1 MNQIRARLDQTG
13 ARTALVRGASA
24 PPRPP
29 DTVTVA
35 PGVARSVGLDGG
47 SPPLY
52 VTAEAPSGRTVREY
66 DGDAGA
72 AADCA
77 AELTA
82 ERDPRA
88 VWLCERAQIRSWWS
102 ERIAEFLE
110 RRLADAARGADARLV
125 VWTGE
130 SGGVGESGGIGESGG
145 VGESGGSTESN
156 DSTESDA
163 AVGDRYD
170 VVLDR

>member
-1 MNQIRARLDQTG
+1 MTNAMNQISARLDQTG

-35 PGVARSVGLDGG
+35 PGVARSVGLDGNYG
-47 SPPLY
+47 GPGAGNAPLY

-77 AELTA
+77 ANLTA
-82 ERDPRA
+82 KCGPRA
-88 VWLCERAQIRSWWS
+88 VWL
-102 ERIAEFLE
+102 
-110 RRLADAARGADARLV
+110 
-125 VWTGE
+125 
-130 SGGVGESGGIGESGG
+130 
-145 VGESGGSTESN
+145 
-156 DSTESDA
+156 
-163 AVGDRYD
+163 
-170 VVLDR
+170 

>member
-1 MNQIRARLDQTG
+1 MTTEMNQIRSRLDQTG
-13 ARTALVRGASA
+13 ARTALVRGGSP

-35 PGVARSVGLDGG
+35 PDVASSVGPDGR
-47 SPPLY
+47 SAPLY
-52 VTAEAPSGRTVREY
+52 VTAQARSGRTVREY
-66 DGDAGA
+66 DSDDADA

-77 AELTA
+77 ADLTA

-102 ERIAEFLE
+102 EGIADLLE
-110 RRLADAARGADARLV
+110 RRLGAAARRVDARLV
-125 VWTGE
+125 VWT
-130 SGGVGESGGIGESGG
+130 
-145 VGESGGSTESN
+145 TEG
-156 DSTESDA
+156 DA
-163 AVGDRYD
+163 AVEDRYD